1 MQPAVGT
8 VVKLVGMAMVI
19 DEQGQRHLLKQG
31 DQLHAGE
38 RLVTAPGA
46 LVQMQTGQGDLVS
59 FEEKQTVKISE
70 QLTEASEADVGE
82 NAVNR
87 AVFEQ
92 ILQALNQGADITE
105 LFDDPAAGGVQ
116 GEGNASFVN
125 LDRISTAVGASSL
138 LDGGSGLGGLA
149 TEKSLENYLY
159 FPLGTTGGSINPPPP
174 PPNTTPPTIIRN
186 TLESPIIS
194 SDIWVQVGGVINKVD
209 DSVSVVNNNVL
220 VGLLTESVTLTDNST
235 SVVNGN
241 VVSGI
246 LSGPTTVTDNSLSV
260 VNAGVVAGA
269 LSGATTV
276 TDNST
281 SVVNTDVVA
290 GLLSGDTTMVD
301 NSNSLVNAGAVA
313 GVVSGNTSLTDNSS
327 SLVNANALAAVLAE
341 NTVLNDE
348 SVSLVNANVVPSLLS
363 GNADVTDVSTSL
375 VNANVLPVLG
385 SGDTQVT
392 NSAISPL
399 VDVNIVPAILSG
411 ETTVTDNSSS
421 LVNVNVVGGILGG
434 PVALN
439 NDSASFIDLGLTTEL
454 LAAEDSDDDLSG
466 LLDNTV
472 LNLDIGQIVNVDL
485 SLDLEQPSLNIET
498 ALDEF
503 FAGDTQALDDL
514 LSAISFGLDQT
525 VVALAGQGQP
535 VAGLLEETLLE
546 NEAVPDV
553 AGYLSDPDVVISDV
567 MALANDVLTLN
578 VNDILDIDNT
588 NSPAPA
594 GSGLLNQTTVVTDSL
609 SLITQP
615 LVLNTLL
622 IQNNLLND

>member
-59 FEEKQTVKISE
+59 FEEKQTIKISE
-70 QLTEASEADVGE
+70 QLTEATEADVSE
-82 NAVNR
+82 SAVNR

-92 ILQALNQGADITE
+92 ILQALNQGADISE

-116 GEGNASFVN
+116 GEGNVSFVN
-125 LDRISTAVGASSL
+125 LDRIATAVGASSL

-174 PPNTTPPTIIRN
+174 TTPPTIIRN

-220 VGLLTESVTLTDNST
+220 AGLLTEAVTLTDNST
-235 SVVNGN
+235 SVVNAN

-260 VNAGVVAGA
+260 VNAGVVAGV
-269 LSGATTV
+269 LSGTTSV

-281 SVVNTDVVA
+281 SLLNTDVVA
-290 GLLSGDTTMVD
+290 GLFSGDTAMVD
-301 NSNSLVNAGAVA
+301 NSNSLLNAGAVV
-313 GVVSGNTSLTDNSS
+313 GVVSGNTSLKDNSS
-327 SLVNANALAAVLAE
+327 SLVNANSLAAVLSE

-348 SVSLVNANVVPSLLS
+348 SVSLVNANLVPSILS
-363 GNADVTDVSTSL
+363 GNANVTDVSTSL

-385 SGDTQVT
+385 SGDTEIT

-411 ETTVTDNSSS
+411 ETTMTDNSSS
-421 LVNVNVVGGILGG
+421 LVNVNVVGGVLGG

-439 NDSASFIDLGLTTEL
+439 NDSASFIDLGLMTEL
-454 LAAEDSDDDLSG
+454 LSPENNEDDLSG

-472 LNLDIGQIVNVDL
+472 LNFDVGQIVNVDL
-485 SLDLEQPSLNIET
+485 SPDLEQPSLNIET

-503 FAGDTQALDDL
+503 FSGDTQALDDA

-525 VVALAGQGQP
+525 VMALGGQGQP
-535 VAGLLEETLLE
+535 VSGLLEETLLE
-546 NEAVPDV
+546 NQAVPDV
-553 AGYLSDPDVVISDV
+553 VGYLSDPDVVISDV

-578 VNDILDIDNT
+578 INDILDIDNT

-594 GSGLLNQTTVVTDSL
+594 GSGLLNQTSVVTDSL